1 MAPNSKKP
9 GYYRSGS
16 FDNSDYNDQGKKRSS
31 SFEVSPEFNDDSPLK
46 QQANKDSKKGLDPP
60 KIT

>member
-16 FDNSDYNDQGKKRSS
+16 FDKSDYNDQGKKRSS
-31 SFEVSPEFNDDSPLK
+31 SFEVSPEFNDSPMK
-46 QQANKDSKKGLDPP
+46 EQAKKDSKKGLDPP